1 MARKVVTQELVNQA
15 ADDLISEGKEPTL
28 VDIQARIGGSFTSI
42 KKCLDHWK
50 EERVS
55 SSEAV
60 ASMPPDVV
68 AKGQELIRAVWISA
82 SGIAQ
87 RDARVIAD
95 KANMDVTNVRSELSQ
110 AMNEIARL
118 ERIESRLNELVEQQ
132 QYRLREVELAL
143 AESHV
148 QANRTA
154 DLELALAQLRG
165 KYDELQQEATSNAA
179 ELGRQSGEA
188 EALRSQMRELMRTLK
203 ARKA

>member
-1 MARKVVTQELVNQA
+1 MARKLVTQELVNEA
-15 ADDLISEGKEPTL
+15 VEGLISEGKDPTL

-50 EERVS
+50 EQQVS
-55 SSEAV
+55 SSDAV

-82 SGIAQ
+82 SKNAQ
-87 RDARVIAD
+87 RDASVIAD
-95 KANMDVTNVRSELSQ
+95 KANMEATGMRSELSQ

-118 ERIESRLNELVEQQ
+118 ERIESRLNGVVEQQ

-165 KYDELQQEATSNAA
+165 KYDELQQEATSKVA

-188 EALRSQMRELMRTLK
+188 EALRSQLRELMRTLK